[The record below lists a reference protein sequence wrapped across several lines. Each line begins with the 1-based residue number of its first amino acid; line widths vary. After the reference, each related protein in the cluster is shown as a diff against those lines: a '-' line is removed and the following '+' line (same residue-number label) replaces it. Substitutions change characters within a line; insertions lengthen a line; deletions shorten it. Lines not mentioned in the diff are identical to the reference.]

1 MTMGIYDS
9 AEKQS
14 VAQQSVTIQ
23 QAGGS
28 AYRVFDLGS
37 HSLSDSIYLW
47 VAPSKR
53 PDEVQHV
60 YVDRVFIVRDPQ

>member
-28 AYRVFDLGS
+28 AYHVFDLGS

-47 VAPSKR
+47 VAPPKR

-60 YVDRVFIVRDPQ
+60 